1 METANFILKN
11 NDRLVLRE
19 ARQEDAERMLSYVK
33 KISHESKNLTF
44 TSDEFTLT
52 AEKQKEIFENCKD
65 SDNDL
70 YLLGF
75 IDGEIVSSIN
85 FVGGKRSRINHSGE
99 FGMAVK
105 KDKWNLGIGG
115 LMLDVL
121 VDWSKNTKIIRKI
134 NLRVRED
141 NEPAIHLYEKKGFI
155 VEGKISRGFQVDGE
169 FIDHVCM
176 GLSI

>member
-1 METANFILKN
+1 METSNFILKN
-11 NDRLVLRE
+11 NEHLVLRE
-19 ARQEDAERMLSYVK
+19 ASQEDAEGMLSYVK
-33 KISHESKNLTF
+33 KISLESKNLTF
-44 TSDEFTLT
+44 TPDEFTLT
-52 AEKQKEIFENCKD
+52 AEKQKEIFINSKN

-75 IDGEIVSSIN
+75 IDDEIVSSIN
-85 FVGGKRSRINHSGE
+85 FIGGKRSRINHAGE

-121 VDWSKNTKIIRKI
+121 VDWSKNTKMIRKI

-141 NEPAIHLYEKKGFI
+141 NKPAIHLYEKKGFI
-155 VEGKISRGFQVDGE
+155 TEGKISRGFQIDGK